1 MMRVA
6 IKGLTLGLGELLNE
20 EVEWLLG
27 SVGDQVLQETLE
39 ELVHLVLLEELLY
52 RLLEVETL

>member
-1 MMRVA
+1 MRVA

-39 ELVHLVLLEELLY
+39 ELVDLVLLEELLY